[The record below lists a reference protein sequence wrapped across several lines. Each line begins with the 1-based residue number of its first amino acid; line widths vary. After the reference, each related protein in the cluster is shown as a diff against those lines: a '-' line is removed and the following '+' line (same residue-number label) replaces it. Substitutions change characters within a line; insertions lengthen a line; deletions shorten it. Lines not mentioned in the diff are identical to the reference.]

1 VYICLQASL
10 FIYFNAK
17 NLSLSSQDPAYVA
30 LRVVV
35 TYANLIQMV
44 ALITVT
50 AMTEKATIAAS
61 KWVSRVVCC
70 QNQQKTTKKK
80 SSLVNEDPECS
91 ESLHTD
97 PDLIEA
103 TLLA

>member
-1 VYICLQASL
+1 M
-10 FIYFNAK
+10 
-17 NLSLSSQDPAYVA
+17 A

-35 TYANLIQMV
+35 AYANLIQMV

-50 AMTEKATIAAS
+50 AMTESATIAAS

-70 QNQQKTTKKK
+70 QKQQKITTTK
-80 SSLVNEDPECS
+80 SSLVNDDPECS

-97 PDLIEA
+97 PDLMDE
-103 TLLA
+103 THQQLA